1 MLNFRKLR
9 RDFTANILQ
18 DGKELFDQGAV
29 INAKILSMNGESVCI
44 GAQVRGLYDNV
55 YECEIE
61 VDRSK
66 SDTID
71 SNCDCSYNYDCQHI
85 VALLFYLERY
95 FNEMVVAYSQEANLE
110 TNQEINEDVK
120 KELQETFVAAANREE
135 ERKDRAHPK
144 KRNLK

>member
-66 SDTID
+66 SDTD
-71 SNCDCSYNYDCQHI
+71 RKS
-85 VALLFYLERY
+85 
-95 FNEMVVAYSQEANLE
+95 VV
-110 TNQEINEDVK
+110 
-120 KELQETFVAAANREE
+120 
-135 ERKDRAHPK
+135 
-144 KRNLK
+144 